1 MSQII
6 DKINNAEY
14 IYSSCTKWGLK
25 KYSCNVAYY
34 TEEPLNDLYY
44 VVCSILS
51 TNEGCYDKR
60 SLGTLLG
67 FSMTDY
73 EKDGK
78 HEVYYDVAEV
88 RIFEDVLKKI
98 EEEHLIKINESEH
111 EVVLTT
117 LGIVSLKH
125 LKHYQFFTG
134 TQDVY
139 EHFMLKSVLPTAML
153 MFPFYNDMG
162 IYTTLHTKKQ
172 IWPDDSEIE
181 NIIYGKA
188 NQLIKRLDLLS
199 KDKANIYY
207 ADLDEYYDLDTR
219 NTPIKLFRNAGE
231 YIPVVMNGEQVAKRA
246 TELVCEP
253 LNELCRENLILEC
266 LFQKLWDDKS
276 SILNYTVLE
285 PYIDLVN
292 YEDLTKDSRTVWSDK
307 LLLDVIVEKANQT
320 CWRNISRHCDVSVL
334 RDNIDRFQDYIDW
347 PIFTERIDNDFL
359 ITHFKKYPWDLE
371 VLSGDHS
378 RKESV
383 IEELILLQKETEE
396 DWNWDELEMRLSE
409 SFVLAHLDI
418 VKVNLARYTNDTEDV
433 RKAILSNTDK
443 RWDWEKIEREFD
455 LGFIYENISSIGA
468 NLTFIPL
475 FDRIFTDET
484 WATTFSMN
492 PLFQEVIE
500 DVSKDDGVLA
510 SAIFNDKDYVWV
522 PSVIDLFVDNGLL
535 SWQSTQYMIGF
546 ECNPHLVWDK
556 PFFDRYYSFISTE
569 DGQKFVSQQVSDV
582 NILIENPTFNWHW
595 DTISCNSNL
604 LSDKRLYNTYGEK
617 LNWTLLLENQTN
629 STFLQSLENIDGM
642 IGDDR
647 NAWSAFS
654 AIASIEYVISKYK
667 DYQFPWDWTVLTE
680 RMFQKLKLENL
691 GNKLFIDKWDWNYLS
706 QNIDTEFL
714 NNNLEKY
721 SGYWNWEVVFP
732 RILTND
738 KRLDISYLDGIAYIL
753 TNISVKE
760 KCSAGWHALT
770 IQFSFKELKYLIK
783 ATIRKR
789 NYWWD
794 ISFFCQHKDF
804 DVFRDLED
812 CRNLIDWDELSKS
825 SSVDNSFKY
834 NPKLKI
840 KQKAWIDDVKSIL
853 SDKRNR
859 WNFTLLSRFES
870 LRDERWFISQYKEK
884 LDWEYISQYSRVFCI
899 PDKQK
904 LNEVIEAFKNYV
916 NFRIL
921 SERQDVDIEQI
932 IRINP
937 KGDYD
942 YNELLRRQVLSAT
955 LDIVEAKPDY
965 AWDWQIVTSQSS
977 FVPSA
982 KFIYDHLN
990 DDLNWDVLSRQ
1001 DNQKVWGDEKLISTL
1016 AKEVSIS
1023 DAINWR
1029 YVSSQ
1034 KYFPL
1039 TESVL
1044 KTVPINELNWK
1055 SLSARKAVIPFL
1067 DEYADYVDWRVLS
1080 QNKHL
1085 FVANIE
1091 VLNLYK
1097 DRLDWAIVC
1106 RREEFKFSNE
1116 ILETYSKYIDWDLAS
1131 SSLDINFSISL
1142 VEKFK
1147 DKWNWP
1153 VLVKNKAFHN
1163 KIDVSDMPFV
1173 KQTNIVD
1180 FIQHFPLRPKAYH
1193 FTHMSNAVKIIKAMK
1208 LQCRNYA
1215 EGNFSNS
1222 AGSNVH
1228 RTNKAHRFARFYFM
1242 PKSPTQFYNEC
1253 LGKDKS
1259 DRRYYD
1265 RAYNLGL
1272 PKCPMPVFFI
1282 FDVEELLMAMPD
1294 KCYYSN
1300 GNMQKD
1306 SSRCFKVIEEPNR
1319 IKAKEIYI
1327 NSYDTF
1333 DERQQ
1338 EFLVDGE
1345 VDFSKL
1351 KNVEICCYDSF
1362 QAELLREELKGTPWE
1377 DIVTEGPSLFERKNK
1392 ELIFYDSS
1400 DSIRISTDYICPF
1413 EFKVSYTEDVPTIVN
1428 KNHVIRQRGKNI
1440 YMSSMVEIKKDV
1452 PFEVFFEV
1460 QIPKAGSWLIYKH
1473 RNEL

>member
-6 DKINNAEY
+6 DKINNSEY
-14 IYSSCTKWGLK
+14 IYSTNTKWGLK

-34 TEEPLNDLYY
+34 TEEPLGDLYY
-44 VVCSILS
+44 VICSLLS
-51 TNEGCYDKR
+51 TNNGYYDKR

-67 FSMTDY
+67 FSVADY

-88 RIFEDVLKKI
+88 RMFEDILKNV

-111 EVVLTT
+111 EIVITS
-117 LGIVSLKH
+117 LGIISLKN
-125 LKHYQFFTG
+125 LKHYQFFEG

-139 EHFMLKSVLPTAML
+139 EHFMLKSELPTALL

-162 IYTTLHTKKQ
+162 IYTTLHTQKQ

-181 NIIYGKA
+181 NIIYDKA
-188 NQLIKRLDLLS
+188 NQLIKRLNLLS

-207 ADLDEYYDLDTR
+207 ADLDEYFDFDTR
-219 NTPIKLFRNAGE
+219 NTPVKLYRSAGE
-231 YIPVVMNGEQVAKRA
+231 YIPVVMNGEQVAKKA

-253 LNELCRENLILEC
+253 LNELRRENLILEC

-276 SILNYTVLE
+276 SILNYTALE
-285 PYIDLVN
+285 PYLDLVN

-307 LLLDVIVEKANQT
+307 LLLDVIVERADQT
-320 CWRNISRHCDVSVL
+320 CWRNISRHCEVPVL
-334 RDNIDRFQDYIDW
+334 RDNIDKFQDYIDW

-359 ITHFKKYPWDLE
+359 ITHFKEYPWDLE
-371 VLSGDHS
+371 VLSRDHS
-378 RKESV
+378 REESV
-383 IEELILLQKETEE
+383 IEKLILIQKETEE
-396 DWNWDELEMRLSE
+396 DWNWDELEMHLSE

-418 VKVNLARYTNDTEDV
+418 VKVNLARYTNDTADI

-455 LGFIYENISSIGA
+455 LSFIHDNISSIGA
-468 NLTFIPL
+468 NLTFISL
-475 FDRIFTDET
+475 FDRVFVDET
-484 WATTFSMN
+484 WATAFSKN
-492 PLFQEVIE
+492 PSFQNVIKE
-500 DVSKDDGVLA
+500 VSKDDGILA
-510 SAIFNDKDYVWV
+510 SAIFNDKNYVWI

-556 PFFDRYYSFISTE
+556 TFFDKYNSFVSTE
-569 DGQKFVSQQVSDV
+569 DGYKFVSQQICDV
-582 NILIENPTFNWHW
+582 NILVENPTFNWNW

-604 LSDKRLYNTYGEK
+604 LSDKRLYTIYGEK

-629 STFLQSLENIDGM
+629 SIFLQSLENIDGM
-642 IGDDR
+642 IGDDK

-667 DYQFPWDWTVLTE
+667 DFQFPWDWTVLTE

-691 GNKLFIDKWDWNYLS
+691 GNKLFVDKWDWNYLS
-706 QNIDTEFL
+706 KNVDSEFL
-714 NNNLEKY
+714 NNNLEKFK
-721 SGYWNWEVVFP
+721 GYWDWSVVFQ
-732 RILTND
+732 RILTSD
-738 KRLDISYLDGIAYIL
+738 KRLDITYLDGIAKIL
-753 TNISVKE
+753 TDISGKE
-760 KCSAGWHALT
+760 KCFAGWHALT
-770 IQFSFKELKYLIK
+770 IQYSFKELKNLIK

-794 ISFFCQHKDF
+794 ISFFCQHREF

-812 CRNLIDWDELSKS
+812 CRNIIDWDELSKS

-853 SDKRNR
+853 SDTRNR

-870 LRDERWFISQYKEK
+870 LRDELWFISQYKEK
-884 LDWEYISQYSRVFCI
+884 IDWEYLSQSSRVFCI

-904 LNEVIEAFKNYV
+904 LNEVIEAFKNYI
-916 NFRIL
+916 NFKVL
-921 SERQDVDIEQI
+921 SEREDVDIKQI
-932 IRINP
+932 IRIYP

-942 YNELLRRQVLSAT
+942 YNELFKRKVLTAT
-955 LDIVEAKPDY
+955 IDIVETKPDY
-965 AWDWQIVTSQSS
+965 DWDWQMVTSQKS

-982 KFIYDHLN
+982 KFIYDHID
-990 DDLNWDVLSRQ
+990 DDLNWGVLSQQ
-1001 DNQKVWGDEKLISTL
+1001 DNQKIWGDETLISTL
-1016 AKEVSIS
+1016 AKEKSIS
-1023 DAINWR
+1023 NAIDWK
-1029 YVSSQ
+1029 YVSSLE
-1034 KYFPL
+1034 YFPL
-1039 TESVL
+1039 SESIL
-1044 KTVPINELNWK
+1044 ELVPVDNLDWK
-1055 SLSARKAVIPFL
+1055 SLSGKKAVIPLL
-1067 DEYADYVDWRVLS
+1067 DDYAYYVDWRIVS

-1085 FVANIE
+1085 NVGNIE
-1091 VLNLYK
+1091 ALSRYK
-1097 DRLDWAIVC
+1097 EHLDWAIIC
-1106 RREEFKFSNE
+1106 RRDEFKFSNE
-1116 ILETYSKYIDWDLAS
+1116 ILESYSEYIDWDLAS
-1131 SSLDINFSISL
+1131 SSIDINFSTSF

-1163 KIDVSDMPFV
+1163 LVDVSKLPFV
-1173 KQTNIVD
+1173 KQTNIVE
-1180 FIQHFPLRPKAYH
+1180 FIQHFPHRPKAYH

-1208 LQCRNYA
+1208 LQSRNYA

-1259 DRRYYD
+1259 DLKYYE

-1306 SSRCFKVIEEPNR
+1306 SARCFKVTEEPNR
-1319 IKAKEIYI
+1319 IKAREIYI

-1338 EFLVDGE
+1338 EFLVEGE

-1351 KNVEICCYDSF
+1351 KNVGICCYDSF
-1362 QAELLREELKGTPWE
+1362 QAEMLREELKGTQWE
-1377 DIVTEGPSLFERKNK
+1377 DVIEEGPSLFERKNK
-1392 ELIFYDSS
+1392 ELFFYDSS
-1400 DSIRISTDYICPF
+1400 DSIRISTDYISPF

-1428 KNHVIRQRGKNI
+1428 RNHVIRQRGNNI

-1452 PFEVFFEV
+1452 PFDVYFEV
-1460 QIPKAGSWLIYKH
+1460 NSPRAGSWLIYKH
-1473 RNEL
+1473 K